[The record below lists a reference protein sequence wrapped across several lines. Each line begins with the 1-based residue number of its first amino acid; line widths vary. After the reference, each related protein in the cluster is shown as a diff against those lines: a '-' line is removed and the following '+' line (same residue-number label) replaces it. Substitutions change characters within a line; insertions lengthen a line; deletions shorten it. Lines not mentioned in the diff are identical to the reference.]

1 MPTACQWFCFSEKF
15 QCNYEYNNRLDTRPT
30 RSMKEAIEYL
40 EKGCSVFLYG
50 NPGEG
55 KTFSAF
61 RIVRHL
67 IENNTVMVERCV
79 LLSKPADI
87 DLVKTADTD
96 LILIDDVFGKHNP
109 DSNRF
114 SAWETE
120 FPTLQSFVGTHK
132 IRLIMCSRKHIYE
145 EYKRRLDGL
154 DIFARKT
161 ELSSANLS
169 LDEKREMLIQQ
180 LQVYERNIDEVNV
193 DECIAQEVVGFPL
206 CAQQFA
212 CDELMFSKKTDYFKK
227 PLKYFLEQN
236 IKTLDDQSFIA
247 LLFVFYNGNRMQLAD
262 LDITRMSQNA
272 RDLLVHVAKLRG
284 VEKPTS
290 VIVRDTK
297 MKIMSLNRSYIKTID
312 NEVSFFHDT
321 IYEAV
326 AQIHYEE
333 YPDEVLKHCT
343 LDYLF
348 QCLFLEGQNNGDGI
362 TVCEADFR
370 PFVERCSYELTEIM
384 NRIMTE
390 ERILS
395 ANHLNA
401 TEKLLN
407 HQLFEHPECRGE
419 LLDLIQRDMRKCVNF
434 LQLFFYRHCLIPGD
448 TKQSNNKW
456 LNDETFIKTIMSYT
470 ECNHILRADHSC
482 WKCRVKAQ
490 LLSSV
495 CCHNNKDLYMF
506 LRTNKIPFNLTCLYW
521 AVINENLDTDFF
533 ELLNGEF
540 KDHGELATDEKYLM
554 QVALG
559 MSFKQK
565 SPCIANSL
573 IASGLIPSTVTCYC
587 AVRIGSDQNVHAS
600 VLFQPLVKHN
610 PDQPTVHHVLK
621 RIRSDKGA
629 TQISCEL
636 FAATKYGNQPFRNS
650 NLILHGLKYVRKWAI
665 AEREIE
671 EGTIKCLTKE
681 DFEKWESAMTC
692 CLDVEK
698 DALAESEVLN
708 VQTALSTTQLLIDL
722 TVDGFVDHFTKEQY
736 EIISKRKTHDKS
748 WNPEDAVICTLALID
763 EDLTINPWMIWLEI
777 EPRDSDKT
785 RFTGYR

>member
-1 MPTACQWFCFSEKF
+1 MI
-15 QCNYEYNNRLDTRPT
+15 
-30 RSMKEAIEYL
+30 EAEEHL
-40 EKGCSVFLYG
+40 GKGYSVFLYG

-61 RIVRHL
+61 RIVKHM
-67 IENNTVMVERCV
+67 IEKNIVALGKCV
-79 LLSKPADI
+79 LLSNPADI
-87 DLVKTADTD
+87 NIVRKGDID
-96 LILIDDVFGKHNP
+96 LILIDDMFGKHNA
-109 DSNRF
+109 DSTRF

-120 FPTLQSFVGTHK
+120 FSTLQSIVGTRNT
-132 IRLIMCSRKHIYE
+132 RLIMCSRRHIYE
-145 EYKRRLDGL
+145 EYRRRLDGL
-154 DIFARKT
+154 DIFSRKT

-180 LQVYERNIDEVNV
+180 LQVYERNIDEGNV

-284 VEKPTS
+284 VEKSTL

-312 NEVSFFHDT
+312 NEVSFFHET

-333 YPDEVLKHCT
+333 YPNEVLKHCT

-370 PFVERCSYELTEIM
+370 PFAERCSYELTEIM

-390 ERILS
+390 DVQTIKHLS
-395 ANHLNA
+395 
-401 TEKLLN
+401 TIKKLLN

-419 LLDLIQRDMRKCVNF
+419 LLDLIQRDMRECVKF
-434 LQLFFYRHCLIPGD
+434 LELMVYPHYLFLGA

-470 ECNHILRADHSC
+470 ECNHILRADYSC
-482 WKCRVKAQ
+482 WKCRVKAE
-490 LLSSV
+490 LLSSM
-495 CCHNNKDLYMF
+495 CYHNNKDLYMF
-506 LRTNKIPFNLTCLYW
+506 LRTNRIPFNALCVYS
-521 AVINENLDTDFF
+521 AVMNENIDTDFLQ
-533 ELLNGEF
+533 LLTGDLKGHGEF
-540 KDHGELATDEKYLM
+540 ATSEKYVVQL
-554 QVALG
+554 ALG
-559 MSFKQK
+559 LSFKQN
-565 SPCIANSL
+565 SPHIANSL
-573 IASGLIPSTVTCYC
+573 ISSGIVPSTITCYC
-587 AVRIGSDQNVHAS
+587 AIRIGRDQNVHAS
-600 VLFQPLVKHN
+600 VLFQPLLQHN
-610 PDQPTVHHVLK
+610 PAQPTIYHVMK

-629 TQISCEL
+629 TQFSCEL
-636 FAATKYGNQPFRNS
+636 FTATKDGNKPFQNL
-650 NLILHGLKYVRKWAI
+650 NLILHGIKFVT
-665 AEREIE
+665 EREIE
-671 EGTIKCLTKE
+671 EDIGKEILTKE
-681 DFEKWESAMTC
+681 DFEKWETAMTC
-692 CLDVEK
+692 CLGLEK

-722 TVDGFVDHFTKEQY
+722 TVDGFVNQITIEQK
-736 EIISKRKTHDKS
+736 EIISKRKKS

-763 EDLTINPWMIWLEI
+763 EDLTIKPGKIWLEI
-777 EPRDSDKT
+777 EPRDSAKT
-785 RFTGYR
+785 RFTGYW